1 MLISN
6 SRPLLLML
14 AGAGVGALLTF
25 GIMSQR
31 TPNQTSAMEPN
42 VPPRTL
48 AAPSPTPGEQTV
60 AEAPRVQ
67 ALDPGN
73 NISEEA
79 IDPKVLETA
88 KLGQNKVPI
97 RPVPTPKMVLQPNGL
112 PVGVTKDAGIVNPE
126 VYKRLPG
133 VQPPLINRDGR
144 DLGPEALQMLQ
155 NLQEEK
161 PFPGGIPSASAT
173 PMPFPQTVEE
183 INRQLGAYP
192 SPSASQ

>member
-1 MLISN
+1 M
-6 SRPLLLML
+6 
-14 AGAGVGALLTF
+14 GALLTF

-31 TPNQTSAMEPN
+31 TPTQASATESN

-48 AAPSPTPGEQTV
+48 AAPSPTPAEQTSV
-60 AEAPRVQ
+60 AEASRLQ
-67 ALDPGN
+67 AVDPENGA
-73 NISEEA
+73 SEEA
-79 IDPKVLETA
+79 IDPKVLETVKVA
-88 KLGQNKVPI
+88 QNKVPMK
-97 RPVPTPKMVLQPNGL
+97 PVPTPKMVFQANGL
-112 PVGVTKDAGIVNPE
+112 PVGVTKEAGIVNPE

-133 VQPPLINRDGR
+133 LQPPLINRDGR
-144 DLGPEALQMLQ
+144 DLGPEALQMLN

-183 INRQLGAYP
+183 FNRQAGSYA

>member
-1 MLISN
+1 
-6 SRPLLLML
+6 
-14 AGAGVGALLTF
+14 VGCLLTF

-31 TPNQTSAMEPN
+31 PPNQTSALEPN

-48 AAPSPTPGEQTV
+48 AALSPTPREQTV

-67 ALDPGN
+67 VIDPGDDN
-73 NISEEA
+73 SEEA
-79 IDPKVLETA
+79 IDPKVLGNV
-88 KLGQNKVPI
+88 KLGQNKVPM

-112 PVGVTKDAGIVNPE
+112 PVGVTKDAGIPDPE
-126 VYKRLPG
+126 VYERLPG

-144 DLGPEALQMLQ
+144 DLGPEALQIMQ
-155 NLQEEK
+155 NVQEEK
-161 PFPGGIPSASAT
+161 PFPGGIPSALAT

-183 INRQLGAYP
+183 INRQLGSYP

>member
-1 MLISN
+1 
-6 SRPLLLML
+6 ML
-14 AGAGVGALLTF
+14 AGAVLGCLLTF

-31 TPNQTSAMEPN
+31 PSNQTGAMGSN

-48 AAPSPTPGEQTV
+48 AALSPTSGEQTV
-60 AEAPRVQ
+60 AEATRVQ
-67 ALDPGN
+67 APDPEN
-73 NISEEA
+73 DISSEEA

-97 RPVPTPKMVLQPNGL
+97 RPVPTPKMVFQANGL
-112 PVGVTKDAGIVNPE
+112 PVGVTKDAGIANPE
-126 VYKRLPG
+126 VYNRMPG
-133 VQPPLINRDGR
+133 LQPPLINRDGR
-144 DLGPEALQMLQ
+144 DLGPEAVQMLQ

-183 INRQLGAYP
+183 ANRQFGQNA
-192 SPSASQ
+192 SPTP

>member
-14 AGAGVGALLTF
+14 AGAALGCLLTF

-48 AAPSPTPGEQTV
+48 AALSPAPVEQTV
-60 AEAPRVQ
+60 AEAPRVR
-67 ALDPGN
+67 APDPEN
-73 NISEEA
+73 DISEEA
-79 IDPKVLETA
+79 IDPKVLDA
-88 KLGQNKVPI
+88 VKLGQNKVPI
-97 RPVPTPKMVLQPNGL
+97 RPVPTPKMVLQSNGL

-126 VYKRLPG
+126 VYNRLPG

-183 INRQLGAYP
+183 INRQAGSYA
-192 SPSASQ
+192 SPTP

>member
-14 AGAGVGALLTF
+14 AGAAVGALLTF

-31 TPNQTSAMEPN
+31 TPNQTSAMKPN

-48 AAPSPTPGEQTV
+48 AAPSPTAGEQTV
-60 AEAPRVQ
+60 AEAPGE

-73 NISEEA
+73 GISEDA
-79 IDPKVLETA
+79 IDPKALEA
-88 KLGQNKVPI
+88 VKLGQNKVPM

-155 NLQEEK
+155 NLREEK

-173 PMPFPQTVEE
+173 PMPFPRTVEE
-183 INRQLGAYP
+183 INRQLGSYP

>member
-14 AGAGVGALLTF
+14 AGAALGCLLTF

-31 TPNQTSAMEPN
+31 TPNQAGAKEPN

-48 AAPSPTPGEQTV
+48 AALSPAPREQTV
-60 AEAPRVQ
+60 AEVPRVQ
-67 ALDPGN
+67 APDPEN
-73 NISEEA
+73 DISEEA
-79 IDPKVLETA
+79 IDPKVLETVR
-88 KLGQNKVPI
+88 LGQNRVPI

-126 VYKRLPG
+126 VYNRLPG

-183 INRQLGAYP
+183 ANRQAGSYA
-192 SPSASQ
+192 SPTP